1 MVKNR
6 SSPSQKVFPIPNNQM
21 GALESLIYIYIY
33 VIYIYIYVILLT
45 SSMYQRAKSYIT
57 SPKINII
64 DK

>member
-21 GALESLIYIYIY
+21 GALESLIYYIY

>member
-21 GALESLIYIYIY
+21 GALESLIYIYICY
-33 VIYIYIYVILLT
+33 IYIYIYVILLT